1 MPAIINAPNKE
12 HLQTAGAGA
21 VVATGTINVV
31 TVQQNGG
38 CGVGITG
45 GQNPGQ
51 YPIRASVTGGT
62 QAALVA
68 LTNKATVWAPLEQ
81 GQWGLEIVT
90 LAVYPV

>member
-1 MPAIINAPNKE
+1 MPAIINPPNKE
-12 HLQTAGAGA
+12 DLQTAVAGA
-21 VVATGTINVV
+21 VVATGKINVV
-31 TVQQNGG
+31 SVQQNGG

-45 GQNPGQ
+45 GQNPGT

-90 LAVYPV
+90 LAVYPT